1 MEMKDAVKIL
11 DQNIKD
17 PKIGLP
23 DEVFYFIS
31 RNTPLTNVD
40 LLIKDENGRTLLAWR
55 DDIYSGTGWHIPGG
69 IIRFREKFETR
80 IQKVA
85 LSEIGCEVKYKA
97 EPIALNE
104 IFNTDMNDRGHFIS
118 ILYEC
123 FLSSDTIL
131 NTDGKKENEVG
142 HLKWHK
148 KCPDNLIKYHDI
160 YRKFI

>member
-1 MEMKDAVKIL
+1 MEMKQAVKIL
-11 DQNIKD
+11 DQNIQD

-31 RNTPLTNVD
+31 RNIPLTNVD
-40 LLIKDENGRTLLAWR
+40 LLIKDETGRTLLAWR
-55 DDIYSGTGWHIPGG
+55 DDVYSGTGWHIPGG

-85 LSEIGCEVKYKA
+85 LSEIGCEVKYKT

-123 FLSSDTIL
+123 FLSSDIIL
-131 NTDGKKENEVG
+131 NEDGKKENEVG
-142 HLKWHK
+142 YLKWHE

-160 YRKFI
+160 YREFI